1 VCITSDRPAALTAS
15 LFDIVNR
22 TLANTKVGSGKV
34 EDINNRPLSCGGVGL
49 NKQSPA
55 SDDVPE
61 PTGLSP
67 TATAGKSGIIGS
79 QKPTATP
86 EGNNLRLTGQTA
98 LSEGLAHESKRG
110 QED

>member
-1 VCITSDRPAALTAS
+1 MCITYDRPAALTAS

-22 TLANTKVGSGKV
+22 PLANTKVGAGKV

-61 PTGLSP
+61 PTGPSP

>member
-1 VCITSDRPAALTAS
+1 MAGDTPRHTPTEF
-15 LFDIVNR
+15 FDIANR
-22 TLANTKVGSGKV
+22 FLANTKVGAGKV
-34 EDINNRPLSCGGVGL
+34 EDINNRPPGCRGVGL

-67 TATAGKSGIIGS
+67 TATAGISGNIGS

-86 EGNNLRLTGQTA
+86 EGTNLRLTGQTA
-98 LSEGLAHESKRG
+98 LSEGLAHERKRG